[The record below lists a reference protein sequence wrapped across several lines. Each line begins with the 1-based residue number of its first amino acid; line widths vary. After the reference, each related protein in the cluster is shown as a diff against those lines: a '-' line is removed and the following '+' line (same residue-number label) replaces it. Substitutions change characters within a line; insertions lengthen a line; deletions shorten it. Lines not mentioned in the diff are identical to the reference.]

1 MSFPAHWEARWR
13 TRFIPSARKAYLTIL
28 VWRGMRIG
36 AEIDGQRVE
45 KSGCVG
51 FSPLGPRRTE
61 TDDGREGRGE
71 ERSRG
76 GKGYV
81 IIVGTQIIFGREYHR
96 IRSSSFLRG
105 IKEGVFSCVWQ
116 VTVGRRKPHTG
127 ACGVV
132 YIMWSLIY
140 PRRERPNDTLC
151 PPWRSY
157 AGSEGGM

>member
-1 MSFPAHWEARWR
+1 MGKGWRKEVVLVFP
-13 TRFIPSARKAYLTIL
+13 
-28 VWRGMRIG
+28 
-36 AEIDGQRVE
+36 
-45 KSGCVG
+45 
-51 FSPLGPRRTE
+51 PLGPRRTE

-132 YIMWSLIY
+132 YIRWSLIY